1 MYQKYVEHAQKL
13 KDINAAV
20 AMLHWDM
27 ETYMPEGGAAVKSRQ
42 IGTLSSILHEMA
54 TSSEYEQILNNL
66 QDDNSLTDNQ
76 KKNVQLSKRDF
87 DRAKKLPSEFVS
99 EITKAT
105 SEGFLAWQKANK
117 ENDFPHFAPHLEK
130 IVELRKKEAD
140 LMGYEGHIYN
150 GLLEEYEPGAT
161 KEEIDVIFE
170 DVKKELLPLLKDIKA
185 KGEVDNSFLKTKF
198 DDQKQWDFG
207 IDLLK
212 QMGYDFKH
220 GRQDRAHHPF
230 TISFGSDDVR
240 VTTRV
245 DEFDVMNM
253 IGSCVH
259 EGGHGLYEQGLKTEA
274 YGLPESEAI
283 SLGIHESMSRFWEN
297 NIGLSKEYWQNNFP
311 KMQSYFKDQLGSVS
325 FDDFYAA
332 INKVQPSLI
341 RTVSDEITY
350 HFHVMV
356 RYEIEKGI
364 LEGNLKIKDLPE
376 YWNAHYKEYLG
387 IDVPN
392 DTQGVLQ
399 DVHWSHG
406 AIGYFPTYSLGSFY
420 AAQWHHVLKNKFSD
434 FDQKVASGD
443 LLFIKEWLNENIYQ
457 YGRLKS
463 AKELCTDISGEPLNF
478 KYFLEYAKA
487 KYLG

>member
-1 MYQKYVEHAQKL
+1 
-13 KDINAAV
+13 
-20 AMLHWDM
+20 
-27 ETYMPEGGAAVKSRQ
+27 
-42 IGTLSSILHEMA
+42 
-54 TSSEYEQILNNL
+54 
-66 QDDNSLTDNQ
+66 
-76 KKNVQLSKRDF
+76 
-87 DRAKKLPSEFVS
+87 
-99 EITKAT
+99 
-105 SEGFLAWQKANK
+105 
-117 ENDFPHFAPHLEK
+117 
-130 IVELRKKEAD
+130 
-140 LMGYEGHIYN
+140 MGYEGHIYN
-150 GLLEEYEPGAT
+150 GLLEHYEPGAT

-170 DVKKELLPLLKDIKA
+170 DVKKELLPLLKDIQA

-420 AAQWHHVLKNKFSD
+420 AAQWHHVLKKKFSD